1 MAEFTCPSCGAPVRF
16 TSSLSVSA
24 VCRHCQTLVVRRDAD
39 IEGMGRVAELPQ
51 DMSPF
56 QVGTQAFDGAVGI
69 GLVGRVRMAW
79 ADGFWNEWF
88 FIGDDGRKGW
98 LAEAQGTYAL
108 LYELGVPLHKN
119 TDGMI
124 DRWVA
129 DRDNKVAIIGQTL
142 KIDGQ
147 TYTATD
153 RKLADCVGCE
163 GELPIVSPRGR
174 RSLSFDFMGETN
186 KFATID
192 ISNGERRVFVGR
204 YVEWED
210 LRASNLKPVEG
221 WS

>member
-16 TSSLSVSA
+16 SSSLSVSA

-39 IEGMGRVAELPQ
+39 IEAMGKMAELPQ

-56 QVGTQAFDGAVGI
+56 QIGTQAFDGTVGI

-79 ADGFWNEWF
+79 TDGFWNEWF
-88 FIGDDGRKGW
+88 FIGDEGRKGW

-108 LYELGVPLHKN
+108 SYELAKPLHKN
-119 TDGMI
+119 THSMI
-124 DRWVA
+124 GRWVA
-129 DRDNKVAIIGQTL
+129 DRGNKVAIIGQTL

-163 GELPIVSPRGR
+163 GELPIISPRGR
-174 RSLSFDFMGETN
+174 RSLNFDFMGETDM
-186 KFATID
+186 FATIE
-192 ISNGERRVFVGR
+192 ISSGERRVFVGR
-204 YVEWED
+204 YVDWQE